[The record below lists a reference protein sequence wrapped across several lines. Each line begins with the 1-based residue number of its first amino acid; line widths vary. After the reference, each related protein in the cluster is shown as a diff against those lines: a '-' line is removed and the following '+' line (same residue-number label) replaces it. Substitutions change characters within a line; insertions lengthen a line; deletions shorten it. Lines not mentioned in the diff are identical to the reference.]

1 MRCTMLNL
9 KNYLYSIFLTII
21 TIILTLTLITT
32 LYYFDII
39 SPTVYNILKIVLLL
53 ISIFINNY
61 LIGKKSLKK
70 GYISGIKLSL
80 PIILIFFLIS
90 LLTKTFSPKTI
101 LYYSIILTTG
111 ILGSMLGINTKKEL

>member
-1 MRCTMLNL
+1 MLNL